1 MVDEYTR
8 ECLAIVVARRIT
20 SHEVLMT
27 LSDLFLQYG
36 VPEHIRSDNGPEFV
50 AKAVRE
56 WLADLGVTT
65 LFIEPASPW
74 ENGYIESFN
83 GKLRDEL
90 LNGEIFYTL
99 KEAQILVGRLAAT
112 LQRPAPAQLAGQQT
126 AGTRDDRL
134 PGLLAL

>member
-8 ECLAIVVARRIT
+8 ECLAIGVRRRIT

-27 LSDLFLQYG
+27 LADLFLEYG
-36 VPEHIRSDNGPEFV
+36 IPEHIRSDNGPEFV

-90 LNGEIFYTL
+90 LE
-99 KEAQILVGRLAAT
+99 R
-112 LQRPAPAQLAGQQT
+112 
-126 AGTRDDRL
+126 
-134 PGLLAL
+134 